1 MAGVCNSAKLRNVSE
16 SLRERGNKGKEKPDI
31 NVSDRHGENAH
42 EKAFCQISE
51 TGFIHVLLDKINNT
65 EVLL

>member
-1 MAGVCNSAKLRNVSE
+1 MAGVRNSAKWRNVSE
-16 SLRERGNKGKEKPDI
+16 SLKERGNKSKEKPDI
-31 NVSDRHGENAH
+31 NVNDRHRENVH